1 MKNKILYML
10 AAVLMGCGLL
20 CFCGCKDEAR
30 QLEAAIEAVNK
41 QFPQVIADGATLN
54 GFYTTD
60 FDGQKAVDIRVTL
73 DEAKMIRAIDS
84 LRIAQM
90 KDDLIN
96 TFTIATRQ
104 DENLRAL
111 FALIAAN
118 HRALTLTIV
127 QQPSGKEQRVEISTE
142 QVGAIVDS
150 PSLSNEELHRREL
163 QRFIES
169 QQQMLPLV
177 QGPLTCTEIK
187 LTQEKGVNV
196 VTWKYEADETAINI
210 NALNANAEQVKAE
223 VLAALSTPGNV
234 HMLRTLTDNG
244 CNIRYQYV
252 GSTTGTPFNLDIT
265 TQEMLQAIRDANS
278 TTIK

>member
-20 CFCGCKDEAR
+20 CFFGCKDEAR

-60 FDGQKAVDIRVTL
+60 FGGQKAVDIRVTL

-169 QQQMLPLV
+169 QQQTLPLV
-177 QGPLTCTEIK
+177 QGPLTCTGIK

-196 VTWKYEADETAINI
+196 VTWKYDADETAINI

-244 CNIRYQYV
+244 CNIRYQYI